1 MSVVRPVGT
10 GRFVCGHL
18 ITMSLTVTLNR
29 NRGQWPIAPHA
40 IGTVRQRIAASPNR
54 PAPEDFQSQEIV
66 NVRLTEKLRSHDFFF
81 LPATISFF
89 YQHRDTARPRGKAV
103 QSAPTET
110 VARTREPFRSAV
122 LLLACRLVGSLRKRL
137 GASSSQACSARS
149 SAS

>member
-81 LPATISFF
+81 

-122 LLLACRLVGSLRKRL
+122 LLL
-137 GASSSQACSARS
+137 
-149 SAS
+149 